1 MSNGY
6 HCHLTFEH
14 VLVTGGAG
22 YIGSVLVPLLLE
34 KGYEV
39 TVYDAFKYGVTSLLS
54 VSSNPK
60 LHLIRGDIC
69 DKSLLEPVMQAV
81 DAVIHL
87 AAVVGYPACDADP
100 EEAKRVNITG
110 TEVIASL
117 IDSQR
122 HKTVYASTG
131 SCYGRLESLCTEETP
146 ICPLSLYGESKAKGE
161 DILLEVNAV
170 VLRLATLF
178 GLSPRPR
185 FDLLINSLTEE
196 AIKKKHISIYEADF
210 KRTFLHVKD
219 AARAFIF
226 ALENFTVMSR
236 NVFNVGDE
244 GMNMTKGEAVFKIQS
259 FLPETVINLSNEGE
273 DKDKRDYHVSY
284 SKISKLGF
292 SSRFTLEEGIQELIK
307 ILPTMNSR
315 EIEFY
320 RNL

>member
-1 MSNGY
+1 MSNG
-6 HCHLTFEH
+6 HCHLPVEH
-14 VLVTGGAG
+14 VLVTGGSG
-22 YIGSVLVPLLLE
+22 YIGSVLVPMLLE
-34 KGYEV
+34 QGYEV

-54 VSSNPK
+54 VSGNPR

-69 DKSLLEPVMQAV
+69 DVSLLQPVLIEV

-87 AAVVGYPACDADP
+87 AAIVGYPACDSDP
-100 EEAKRVNITG
+100 VEATRVNVTG
-110 TEVIASL
+110 TQTLASVI
-117 IDSQR
+117 DKNR

-131 SCYGRLESLCTEETP
+131 SCYGRLDSLCTEETP
-146 ICPLSLYGESKAKGE
+146 ISPLSLYGETKAKGE
-161 DILLEVNAV
+161 EILLEKNAV

-196 AIKKKHISIYEADF
+196 AIKKKNISIYEANF

-219 AARAFIF
+219 AARAFMF
-226 ALENFTVMSR
+226 ALEKFDVMSR

-244 GMNMTKGEAVFKIQS
+244 VMNMTKGEAVYKIQS
-259 FLPETVINLSNEGE
+259 FLPETIINLSSEGE

-292 SSRFTLEEGIQELIK
+292 SSHFTLEDGIQELIK
-307 ILPTMNSR
+307 ILPTMNTR